1 MPRIEEKLSPKQMER
16 LQKDGE
22 VPVFGAS
29 EEFEAPGLEELE
41 LIRQVEMI
49 GNDVPR
55 DLLGLE
61 IDSGDQV
68 VPEYSGNQ
76 GDRLE
81 EVDLVCDEKIDFD
94 AEFPDQDSLADPQV
108 TNLQRNDEEHS
119 TDEERSARRGETG
132 LQEEVVNDEV
142 AETTS
147 TQVAEDP
154 AVSNSQNEA
163 PGQGVGEDH
172 LEMLYGDIVDQTIKD
187 VVLDIMREKSHMDT
201 PP

>member
-61 IDSGDQV
+61 IDLGDQV

-76 GDRLE
+76 GDKLE

-94 AEFPDQDSLADPQV
+94 AEFPDQDSLADPV
-108 TNLQRNDEEHS
+108 TNLQRNDEENS
-119 TDEERSARRGETG
+119 TDDERSARRGETG
-132 LQEEVVNDEV
+132 LEEVANDEG
-142 AETTS
+142 AETSS

-163 PGQGVGEDH
+163 PGQGGGEDH
-172 LEMLYGDIVDQTIKD
+172 IEMLYGDIVDQTIKD